1 MTTPIEETQEL
12 HALIE
17 SVSQQHNCF
26 GVTQEGETIFIGN
39 RIGKFLNLDIGD
51 QVLAHALPNYEN
63 HASRIDWRAVRCVKI
78 SETPSASLPK
88 EGDRPVNATVVAK
101 HGATQIQSNI
111 IDILR
116 AQENYLTTGEGDEA
130 YYEAHPNQKDRL
142 HRSEVSNALA
152 KAHQYGRVVRAGVMA
167 SSGNEK
173 ASLVLWAS
181 DVNKF
186 K

>member
-12 HALIE
+12 HVLIE
-17 SVSQQHNCF
+17 SVSFKQNCF
-26 GVTQEGETIFIGN
+26 GVTQEGETVFIGN
-39 RIGKFLNLDIGD
+39 RIAGFLNLDIGD
-51 QVLAHALPNYEN
+51 QVLAHVLPNYEN
-63 HASRIDWRAVRCVKI
+63 HSARIDYRAVRCVKVKV
-78 SETPSASLPK
+78 TPSASLPRK
-88 EGDRPVNATVVAK
+88 DDRPINATVVAK
-101 HGATQIQSNI
+101 HGASQIQSNI

-116 AQENYLTTGEGDEA
+116 TQENYLTTGECDEA

-167 SSGNEK
+167 SSSNEK

>member
-12 HALIE
+12 HVLIE
-17 SVSQQHNCF
+17 SVSFKQNCF
-26 GVTQEGETIFIGN
+26 GVTQEGETVFIGN
-39 RIGKFLNLDIGD
+39 RIAGFLNLDIGD
-51 QVLAHALPNYEN
+51 QVLAHVLPNYEN
-63 HASRIDWRAVRCVKI
+63 HSAKIDYRAVRCVKVKV
-78 SETPSASLPK
+78 TPSASLPRRD
-88 EGDRPVNATVVAK
+88 DRPINATVVAK
-101 HGATQIQSNI
+101 HGASQIQSNI

-116 AQENYLTTGEGDEA
+116 TQENYLTTGECDEA

>member
-12 HALIE
+12 HVLIE
-17 SVSQQHNCF
+17 SVSFKQNCF
-26 GVTQEGETIFIGN
+26 GVTQEGETVFIGN
-39 RIGKFLNLDIGD
+39 RIAGFLNLDIGD
-51 QVLAHALPNYEN
+51 QVLAHVLPNYEN
-63 HASRIDWRAVRCVKI
+63 HSAKIDYRAVRCVKVKV
-78 SETPSASLPK
+78 TPSASLPRK
-88 EGDRPVNATVVAK
+88 DDRPINATVVAK
-101 HGATQIQSNI
+101 HGASQIQSNI

-116 AQENYLTTGEGDEA
+116 TQENYLTTGECDEA

>member
-12 HALIE
+12 HVLIE
-17 SVSQQHNCF
+17 SVSFKQNCF
-26 GVTQEGETIFIGN
+26 GVTQEGETVFIGN
-39 RIGKFLNLDIGD
+39 RIAGFLNLDIGD
-51 QVLAHALPNYEN
+51 QVLAHVLPNYEN
-63 HASRIDWRAVRCVKI
+63 HSAKIDYRAVRCVKVKV
-78 SETPSASLPK
+78 TPSASLPRRD
-88 EGDRPVNATVVAK
+88 DRPINATVVAK
-101 HGATQIQSNI
+101 HGASQIQSNI
-111 IDILR
+111 IDMLR
-116 AQENYLTTGEGDEA
+116 AQENYLTTGECDEA
-130 YYEAHPNQKDRL
+130 YYEAHPHQKDRL

>member
-12 HALIE
+12 HVLIE
-17 SVSQQHNCF
+17 SVSFKQNCF
-26 GVTQEGETIFIGN
+26 GVTQEGETVFIGN
-39 RIGKFLNLDIGD
+39 RIAGFLNLDIGD
-51 QVLAHALPNYEN
+51 QVLAHVLPNYEN
-63 HASRIDWRAVRCVKI
+63 HSAKIDYRAVRCVKVKV
-78 SETPSASLPK
+78 TPSASLPRRD
-88 EGDRPVNATVVAK
+88 DRPINATVVAK
-101 HGATQIQSNI
+101 HGASQIQSNI

-116 AQENYLTTGEGDEA
+116 TQENYLTTGECDEA

-142 HRSEVSNALA
+142 HRSDVSNALA
-152 KAHQYGRVVRAGVMA
+152 KAHQYGRIARAGVMA
-167 SSGNEK
+167 SSSNEK

>member
-12 HALIE
+12 HVLIE
-17 SVSQQHNCF
+17 SVSFKQNCF
-26 GVTQEGETIFIGN
+26 GVTQEGETVFIGN
-39 RIGKFLNLDIGD
+39 RIAGFLNLDIGD
-51 QVLAHALPNYEN
+51 QVLAHVLPNYEN
-63 HASRIDWRAVRCVKI
+63 HSAKIDYRAVRCVKVKV
-78 SETPSASLPK
+78 TPSASLPRK
-88 EGDRPVNATVVAK
+88 DDRPINATVVAK
-101 HGATQIQSNI
+101 HGASQIQSNI

-116 AQENYLTTGEGDEA
+116 TQENYLTTGECDEA

-142 HRSEVSNALA
+142 HRSDVSNALA

>member
-12 HALIE
+12 HVLIE
-17 SVSQQHNCF
+17 SVSFKQNCF
-26 GVTQEGETIFIGN
+26 GVTQEGETVFIGN
-39 RIGKFLNLDIGD
+39 RIAGFLNLDIGD
-51 QVLAHALPNYEN
+51 QVLAHVLPNYEN
-63 HASRIDWRAVRCVKI
+63 HSAKIDYRAVRCVKVKV
-78 SETPSASLPK
+78 TPSASLPRRD
-88 EGDRPVNATVVAK
+88 DRPINATVVAK
-101 HGATQIQSNI
+101 HGASQIQSNI
-111 IDILR
+111 IDMLR
-116 AQENYLTTGEGDEA
+116 AQDNYLTTGECDEA

>member
-1 MTTPIEETQEL
+1 MTTPIEETQQL
-12 HALIE
+12 HVLIE
-17 SVSQQHNCF
+17 LVSFKHNCL
-26 GVTQEGETIFIGN
+26 GVTQEGETVFIGN
-39 RIGKFLNLDIGD
+39 RIAGFLNLDIGD
-51 QVLAHALPNYEN
+51 QVLAHVLPNYEN
-63 HASRIDWRAVRCVKI
+63 HSARIDYRAVRCVKVKV
-78 SETPSASLPK
+78 TPSASLPRK
-88 EGDRPVNATVVAK
+88 DDRPINATVVAK
-101 HGATQIQSNI
+101 HGASQIQSNI

-116 AQENYLTTGEGDEA
+116 TQENYLTTGECDEA
-130 YYEAHPNQKDRL
+130 YHEAHPNQKDRL

>member
-12 HALIE
+12 HVLIE
-17 SVSQQHNCF
+17 SVSFKQNCF
-26 GVTQEGETIFIGN
+26 GVTQEGETVFIGN
-39 RIGKFLNLDIGD
+39 RIAGFLNLDIGD
-51 QVLAHALPNYEN
+51 QVLAHVLPNYEN
-63 HASRIDWRAVRCVKI
+63 HSARIDYRAVRCVKVKV
-78 SETPSASLPK
+78 TPSASLPRK
-88 EGDRPVNATVVAK
+88 DDRPINATVVAK
-101 HGATQIQSNI
+101 HGASQIQSNI

-116 AQENYLTTGEGDEA
+116 TQENYLTTGECDEA

-142 HRSEVSNALA
+142 HRSDVSNALA